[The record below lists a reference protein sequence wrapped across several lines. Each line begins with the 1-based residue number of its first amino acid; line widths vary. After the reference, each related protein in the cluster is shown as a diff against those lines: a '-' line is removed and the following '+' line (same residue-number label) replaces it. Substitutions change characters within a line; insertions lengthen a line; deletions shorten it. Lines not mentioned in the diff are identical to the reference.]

1 MLVAFLNYLTYEKR
15 YSPKTVES
23 YQTDLQ
29 KFFLFQQNEF
39 QQADITQTHNRH
51 IRTWVVAL
59 VNSNIQPASVKRKI
73 SALKSFFKY
82 LQKTGKIQTNPAAK
96 IVSPKIPDR
105 LPKFVAQK
113 DLNTLLED
121 HKQDKN
127 WTNQG
132 QDSAQIKNY
141 FSNDFFGRQENLIID
156 VLYSCGLRRSELI
169 HLKWM
174 DVNLGTKQIK
184 VTGKGNKQRL
194 IPISSALVAAL
205 TNLKVEQ
212 ENEYKDK
219 TKQDYV
225 FLTKDG
231 NQLYDKFVYRLVK
244 EKLTLCTTVEK
255 KSPHVLRHSFATHM
269 SNNGAKLND
278 IKELMGH
285 ASLASTQVY
294 THNTI
299 EQLKEIY
306 KIAHPKS

>member
-1 MLVAFLNYLTYEKR
+1 MLVAFLNYLTHEKR

-23 YQTDLQ
+23 YNTDLQ
-29 KFFLFQQNEF
+29 QFFLFLQNEF
-39 QQADITQTHNRH
+39 QQHDVTQIHNRH

-59 VNSNIQPASVKRKI
+59 VNNSNKPASVKRKI

-82 LQKTGKIQTNPAAK
+82 LQKTGKIQSNPASK
-96 IVSPKIPDR
+96 IVSPKIPER
-105 LPKFVAQK
+105 LPKFIAQK
-113 DLNTLLED
+113 DLNALLED
-121 HKQDKN
+121 NKQDKN
-127 WTNQG
+127 WTNHG
-132 QDSAQIKNY
+132 QDNVHIKNY
-141 FSNDFFGRQENLIID
+141 FSDDFIGRQDKLIID
-156 VLYSCGLRRSELI
+156 VLYSCGLRRSELLN
-169 HLKWM
+169 LKWM
-174 DVNLGTKQIK
+174 DINFGTKQIK

-194 IPISSALVAAL
+194 IPISAALVVAL
-205 TNLKVEQ
+205 TQFKTEQ

-219 TKQDYV
+219 MKQDYV

-244 EKLTLCTTVEK
+244 EKLSMCTTVEK